1 MRQILV
7 KWAVHALAY
16 MAIMG
21 MLLAV
26 LSQTGD

>member
-7 KWAVHALAY
+7 KWAVQAIAY

-21 MLLAV
+21 MLLAI